1 MSQDDIITA
10 VRRSERALA
19 EQISEWESLEI
30 GVAHVSTK
38 YPTLPEANQLREVWL
53 ADVAGEA
60 AFARAEQYYS
70 ERDLICRAWIPASAQ
85 DITPIDRML
94 SVRSWDRINTVAMGL
109 VNWRG
114 MTSAISDA
122 IKILP
127 ARAMPKAHRQ
137 TYADAGDDR
146 NLLAQVATDRLNDS
160 NHDIFVATWNG
171 IAAGRIGYLQVGD
184 IARMHD
190 LYVAPPY
197 RGRGI
202 GHALMSHFMQL
213 ARRLLPKLSVASAV
227 ETDTGAI
234 AFLEACGFA
243 NSGVLT
249 EYRRPG

>member
-1 MSQDDIITA
+1 MTAMSAESDIVTA

-19 EQISEWESLEI
+19 EQISEWEALEI
-30 GVAHVSTK
+30 GVAHVSSK
-38 YPTLPEANQLREVWL
+38 YPTLAEANQLREVWL

-70 ERDLICRAWIPASAQ
+70 ERDLTCRAWIPASAQ
-85 DITPIDRML
+85 DTTPIDRML

-160 NHDIFVATWNG
+160 NHDIFIATWNG
-171 IAAGRIGYLQVGD
+171 
-184 IARMHD
+184 
-190 LYVAPPY
+190 
-197 RGRGI
+197 
-202 GHALMSHFMQL
+202 
-213 ARRLLPKLSVASAV
+213 
-227 ETDTGAI
+227 
-234 AFLEACGFA
+234 
-243 NSGVLT
+243 
-249 EYRRPG
+249 